1 MLAEKAHNAGVITNE
16 EFVIFQNAGYMGL
29 YGGLDV
35 EGILAAVYQSV
46 FGGDVYPSLEE
57 KVANLLFNEIDRSE
71 FCREENRNRMRRSD
85 REVKDFDGIIR
96 IMEKCDVCRIA
107 LNNNGYPYILP
118 LNFGMKV
125 DNNIV
130 ELYFHGAN
138 EGMKYDLIQNDNRA
152 SFEMDCEH
160 RLVTE
165 LERGSCT
172 MEYESVIGRGYI
184 EILPEEEKYDAL
196 CILMKHYHQ
205 ETFPFNKSVMP
216 HTTVFKLVVENMTG
230 KVRMKRNDK

>member
-1 MLAEKAHNAGVITNE
+1 MRELGFRRVLFLVHRGQLARQTKKSYEK
-16 EFVIFQNAGYMGL
+16 IFDKSVSMGL
-29 YGGLDV
+29 VGVGNRK
-35 EGILAAVYQSV
+35 
-46 FGGDVYPSLEE
+46 F
-57 KVANLLFNEIDRSE
+57 E

-172 MEYESVIGRGYI
+172 MEYESVIGKGYI

>member
-1 MLAEKAHNAGVITNE
+1 
-16 EFVIFQNAGYMGL
+16 
-29 YGGLDV
+29 
-35 EGILAAVYQSV
+35 
-46 FGGDVYPSLEE
+46 
-57 KVANLLFNEIDRSE
+57 
-71 FCREENRNRMRRSD
+71 MRRSD
-85 REVKDFDGIIR
+85 IEVKDFDGIIR

-172 MEYESVIGRGYI
+172 MEYESVIGKGYI

>member
-1 MLAEKAHNAGVITNE
+1 MRNQPFSAILFYGKRLM
-16 EFVIFQNAGYMGL
+16 FVSDKF
-29 YGGLDV
+29 
-35 EGILAAVYQSV
+35 
-46 FGGDVYPSLEE
+46 
-57 KVANLLFNEIDRSE
+57 E

-138 EGMKYDLIQNDNRA
+138 
-152 SFEMDCEH
+152 
-160 RLVTE
+160 
-165 LERGSCT
+165 
-172 MEYESVIGRGYI
+172 
-184 EILPEEEKYDAL
+184 
-196 CILMKHYHQ
+196 
-205 ETFPFNKSVMP
+205 
-216 HTTVFKLVVENMTG
+216 
-230 KVRMKRNDK
+230 